1 MLKGID
7 VSKWNGKINWA
18 KVKNTGTQFSILK
31 IIDKSCNA
39 EPSFEDNYIG
49 SIENKI
55 PIGVYNY
62 SYATTMEK
70 AIDDAEKVVEI
81 LDGRA
86 VPCKVWLDIEDKCQ
100 KNLGITLID
109 IINVYQEVI
118 EYAGYEFGVYTG
130 LAFYNYYIKPYAN
143 NVNCQFW
150 IARYPSI
157 NEMELNNNPR
167 LSKKPEIAHP
177 LWGWQ
182 YSQYGQMEG
191 INGNVDFNIMYAEI
205 ENNIALPGNPYN
217 EPTYNLY
224 KGKSSMAKEYVKWLQ
239 IGRAHV

>member
-100 KNLGITLID
+100 KDLGITLID

-118 EYAGYEFGVYTG
+118 EYE
-130 LAFYNYYIKPYAN
+130 
-143 NVNCQFW
+143 
-150 IARYPSI
+150 
-157 NEMELNNNPR
+157 
-167 LSKKPEIAHP
+167 
-177 LWGWQ
+177 
-182 YSQYGQMEG
+182 
-191 INGNVDFNIMYAEI
+191 
-205 ENNIALPGNPYN
+205 
-217 EPTYNLY
+217 
-224 KGKSSMAKEYVKWLQ
+224 